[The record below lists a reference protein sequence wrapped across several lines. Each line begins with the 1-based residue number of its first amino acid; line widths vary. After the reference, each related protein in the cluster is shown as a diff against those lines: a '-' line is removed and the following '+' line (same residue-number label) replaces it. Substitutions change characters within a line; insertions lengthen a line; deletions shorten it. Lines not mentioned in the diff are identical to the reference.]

1 MARGLTAELAV
12 AAAIELADES
22 GLAAVTMAAVA
33 RRCGFTTMSLY
44 RHVASKDD
52 LLRRMLDVVL
62 GAPPPFDTSDWRAGL
77 AAWSQAMLDVLARHP
92 WGIDIPITGK
102 LDTHA
107 QLAWLDRGLEAMAGT
122 GLHEGDKAEIV
133 LVLNGFVFWSARL
146 RASIT
151 EDPGEAVVPAS
162 FDLTAYPSLMAMLGS
177 GVFDDQT
184 TPEEE
189 FGFGLEL
196 ILDGVAALIQRS
208 SPRPVPPSL
217 PRTSSK

>member
-12 AAAIELADES
+12 AAAIEIADES
-22 GLAAVTMAAVA
+22 GLDAVTMAAVA
-33 RRCGFTTMSLY
+33 KRCGFTTMSLY

-62 GAPPPFDTSDWRAGL
+62 GTPPPFDTSDWRAGL
-77 AAWSQAMLDVLARHP
+77 AAWSRAMLDVLARHP

-107 QLAWLDRGLEAMAGT
+107 QLAWLDRGLEAMTGT
-122 GLHEGDKAEIV
+122 SLHEGDKAEVV

-146 RASIT
+146 RQSIPDDKV
-151 EDPGEAVVPAS
+151 EPVIPAS
-162 FDLTAYPSLMAMLGS
+162 LDLSAYPSLAAMLAS
-177 GVFDDQT
+177 GIFEDQT

-189 FGFGLEL
+189 FESGLGL
-196 ILDGVAALIQRS
+196 ILDGVAAQIARS
-208 SPRPVPPSL
+208 Q
-217 PRTSSK
+217 